1 MKRLGVV
8 IIILGVMMSVLT
20 GCAKIIKTGTEA
32 EVTGEKSFEE
42 TLDVS
47 SFWDSQTIPEIREK
61 AVELKDFL
69 TEANGD
75 MKSLSSKY
83 GKETAGATKSVS
95 FAVHGTGTITEVFT
109 EKKAGYIA
117 VDLDGY
123 NGPEKIMIQIG
134 SVIKKTSIRDY
145 LSFINVNDYAD
156 QIQFAELSKQI
167 NAYVLENVIAGNDID
182 NSLGKQVE
190 FYGCFTY
197 EKADEIL
204 ITPVIL
210 EVK

>member
-8 IIILGVMMSVLT
+8 ILALGLMMSVLT

-47 SFWDSQTIPEIREK
+47 SFWDSQAIPEIREK
-61 AVELKDFL
+61 AVDLKDFL
-69 TEANGD
+69 TESNGD

-83 GKETAGATKSVS
+83 GKETAGATKSVT
-95 FAVHGTGTITEVFT
+95 FGVHGTGTVTEVFT
-109 EKKAGYIA
+109 DKKAGYIV

-123 NGPEKIMIQIG
+123 DGPEKIMIQIG
-134 SVIKKTSIRDY
+134 SVIKKTAIRDFM
-145 LSFINVNDYAD
+145 SFINVNDYAD
-156 QIQFAELSKQI
+156 QIQFAEVSKQI
-167 NAYVLENVIAGNDID
+167 NNYIMENVIAGNDIE

-197 EKADEIL
+197 DKADEVL
-204 ITPVIL
+204 IAPMIL

>member
-1 MKRLGVV
+1 MKRFGTV
-8 IIILGVMMSVLT
+8 IIVLCILMVTLT

-32 EVTGEKSFEE
+32 ELTGEKSFEE

-47 SFWDSQTIPEIREK
+47 NFWNSQTVPEIREK
-61 AVELKDFL
+61 AVDLKDFL
-69 TEANGD
+69 NEAAGD
-75 MKSLSSKY
+75 MRSLSGKY
-83 GKETAGATKSVS
+83 GKETAGATNSVS

-109 EKKAGYIA
+109 EKKAGYIV

-123 NGPEKIMIQIG
+123 EGPEKIMVQIG

-145 LSFINVNDYAD
+145 LSFIDVNDYAD

-167 NAYVLENVIAGNDID
+167 NAYVLENVIAGNDIE
-182 NSLGKQVE
+182 NALGKQVE

-197 EKADEIL
+197 DKADELL
-204 ITPVIL
+204 ITPVIM